1 MSCSTEIFD
10 SMPTDSVLVS
20 RAGGVS
26 AHATV
31 LTAALLA
38 ADAASPTGFR
48 VVDVRFFFLLFTNW
62 MEDDLLRPGVD
73 LDLTQVRRVLARLVT
88 ERHAAAAAGRHPRY
102 QLLPEGVL
110 HLVDVLVDPRVSRTF
125 EETVFLA
132 TAAASYRHAIAAR
145 ARGAAR
151 APEAR
156 VLSRLDPVRI
166 LQAERRRLEGAL
178 HDLEDRVRHGLEME
192 ALARTGPA
200 DVEGLTALLQSQG
213 GTYQLH
219 PMRSF
224 SELVSGLPDALA
236 RFELGPGMGLRAR
249 ALFGPLA
256 EQLRARISIL
266 DRLTEELRG
275 VMKRSVR

>member
-1 MSCSTEIFD
+1 
-10 SMPTDSVLVS
+10 MPTDTVLTS
-20 RAGGVS
+20 RAGTVS
-26 AHATV
+26 THATV
-31 LTAALLA
+31 LTAAMLA
-38 ADAASPTGFR
+38 ADAAGPTGFR

-73 LDLTQVRRVLARLVT
+73 LDLTQVRRVLGRLVV
-88 ERHAAAAAGRHPRY
+88 EGHATVGAGRHPRY
-102 QLLPEGVL
+102 QLVPTGIL
-110 HLVDVLVDPRVSRTF
+110 HLVDVLVDPRAQRTF

-145 ARGAAR
+145 VHGAAR

-178 HDLEDRVRHGLEME
+178 HDLDERVRHGLEME
-192 ALARTGPA
+192 ALARTGPR
-200 DVEGLTALLQSQG
+200 DIPGLTALIQAQG
-213 GTYQLH
+213 GAYQLH

-224 SELVSGLPDALA
+224 SELVATLPEPLA

-249 ALFGPLA
+249 ALYGPLA
-256 EQLRARISIL
+256 EQLRARIGIL
-266 DRLTEELRG
+266 DRLVVELRG
-275 VMKRSVR
+275 VG